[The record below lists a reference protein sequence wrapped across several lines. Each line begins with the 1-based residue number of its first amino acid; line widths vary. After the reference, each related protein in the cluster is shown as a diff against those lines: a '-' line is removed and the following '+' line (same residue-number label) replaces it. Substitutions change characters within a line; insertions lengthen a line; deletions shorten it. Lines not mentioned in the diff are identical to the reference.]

1 MKNFKVKKKLFIS
14 FGIVLAMFVISAVS
28 VTISLQMIKSQ
39 LQQFYNV
46 PWQTRGASQDLMTNL
61 AEEQKSLF
69 RAIATTDESIITS
82 ALADVESYE
91 KKIEENISLIESK
104 ALKQNMGIVNNL
116 KDKLAEWNKIK
127 ETVVSMASDTNI
139 SSNEISDYIEKNAK
153 DVINELNESLNST
166 VEKTNNTG
174 EQIDFRYKC

>member
-14 FGIVLAMFVISAVS
+14 FGIVLTMFVISAVS

-46 PWQTRGASQDLMTNL
+46 PWQIRGASQDLMTNL

-116 KDKLAEWNKIK
+116 KDKLA
-127 ETVVSMASDTNI
+127 
-139 SSNEISDYIEKNAK
+139 
-153 DVINELNESLNST
+153 
-166 VEKTNNTG
+166 
-174 EQIDFRYKC
+174 